1 MFCFFFYNNSV
12 SDQHTRRVRSGLARV
27 SVNKIKEA
35 KRIITKRTYS
45 FSIYGLG
52 FLRFCFSSDEGGE
65 GDGVLISLSL
75 GALKEPSTS

>member
-1 MFCFFFYNNSV
+1 MYLISI
-12 SDQHTRRVRSGLARV
+12 RRVRSGLARV

-35 KRIITKRTYS
+35 TRIITKRTYS